1 MVATSTI
8 LKITPFQW
16 NPSFP
21 YKQHP
26 YVHFYS
32 SKPQLRSNS
41 LRLQNAV
48 KYKQSPYFEAQALA
62 ASGGRTGG
70 SAFSSRSNTSS
81 SSTPSSQ
88 SPSSSASRYSSRTSK
103 KKIIGIIFKL
113 LDSARPIIDYWSLS
127 LIVAATFVFYFVFKI
142 NSNQSQNDILT
153 NSPKTSVLRLQVGLL
168 GSARTLQQDFY
179 HLAETAGT
187 STPKGLIYLLTE
199 ATLALLRHPNYC
211 ISCYSSVDVK
221 QCVEEGEKQFN
232 QLFVKERGKFDEETL
247 INVNN
252 IKIRNSKIHRDSG
265 LSNEYIFVVHDILVA
280 VEGTLKLQTIKGTG
294 DLKEALHKLRSIRE
308 SKTKML
314 QALEV
319 LWTPQKKDVLTEI
332 ELLEDYPLLRPF

>member
-48 KYKQSPYFEAQALA
+48 KYKQSPYFEAQTSFYKILIQIKKTLDSFKKPVSAAALA

-265 LSNEYIFVVHDILVA
+265 LSNEYILCVVHDILVA

-308 SKTKML
+308 
-314 QALEV
+314 
-319 LWTPQKKDVLTEI
+319 
-332 ELLEDYPLLRPF
+332 